1 MPGVRVWT
9 HSLIGA
15 NPSDVEGARVDR
27 RTVQRVWQVARPY
40 RRMMLGFFT
49 VILIAAG
56 IDLLPPLLIRQVV
69 DVAIPQSN
77 GGLVTVLA
85 LMMVTAALVTGF
97 LSLIERWLSSRI
109 GEGVIFDL
117 RTRLFDHVQR
127 MPIAF
132 FTRTQ
137 TGALVSRLN
146 NDVIGAQRA
155 LTGTLGSVFSYVVT
169 LTSTVIAMAI
179 LEWRLTLLALVV
191 VPIFIIPAKRVGRRL
206 QAMTREGMDL
216 NASMNTTMTERF
228 NVAGALL
235 VKLFG
240 RYPVES
246 DEFATRAGRV
256 RDIGIRSSLYSR
268 TFFLAMGLVGAVGT
282 ALIYLV
288 GGHLVISEVI
298 TLGTLVAL
306 GTYVTRLYAPLTGL
320 SNARVDIMSALVSF
334 DRVFEVLD
342 LPNPIT
348 DRPGAVDLDQPIGR
362 IELDHLWFRY
372 PTADEVSLA
381 SLEGVTAT
389 GSEAPTERRADPAG
403 NGARPWVLKGVSAT
417 IEPGETVALVGP
429 SGGGKTTLSMLLAR
443 LADVTRG
450 AIRID
455 GTDVRDLTQDSLH
468 ASIGVVTQDPHL
480 FHDTVIANL
489 RYAKPD
495 ATLAEIETAARA
507 AQIHDVISELPEG
520 YSTIVGERGYRLSG
534 GEKQRLAI
542 ARMLLKDPR
551 IVILDEAT
559 SHLDSENEHMVQQAL
574 STALSRRTAVV
585 IAHRLS
591 TITNADQI
599 LVLDDG
605 EIVERGTHARLL
617 ADGGLYADLYHT
629 LLRTDRTDR
638 AGTPA

>member
-1 MPGVRVWT
+1 VRVWT

-15 NPSDVEGARVDR
+15 NPSDVEGVRVDR
-27 RTVQRVWQVARPY
+27 RSVRRVWQVARPY
-40 RRMMLGFFT
+40 RRMMAAFLT
-49 VILIAAG
+49 VILVAAG

-69 DVAIPQSN
+69 DVAIPN
-77 GGLVTVLA
+77 RDGGLVTTLA
-85 LMMVTAALVTGF
+85 LLMVGAAFVQGF
-97 LSLIERWLSSRI
+97 LSLVERWLSSRI

-127 MPIAF
+127 MPVAF

-169 LTSTVIAMAI
+169 LTSTVIAMAV
-179 LEWRLTLLALVV
+179 LEWRLTLLALIM
-191 VPIFIIPAKRVGRRL
+191 VPIFIVPAKRVGRRL
-206 QAMTREGMDL
+206 QAMTRESMDL

-228 NVAGALL
+228 NVAGAML

-246 DEFATRAGRV
+246 EEFSLRAGRV

-268 TFFLAMGLVGAVGT
+268 TFFMAMGLVGAVGT
-282 ALIYLV
+282 ALVYLV
-288 GGHLVISEVI
+288 GGHLVINSVI

-342 LPNPIT
+342 LPNPVT
-348 DRPGAVDLDQPIGR
+348 DRPGAVDLDRPAGR
-362 IELDHLWFRY
+362 IELDHVWFRY

-381 SLEGVTAT
+381 SLEGVTSN
-389 GSEAPTERRADPAG
+389 GSEPPAERPSDEDGP
-403 NGARPWVLKGVSAT
+403 RPWVLKGVSAL
-417 IEPGETVALVGP
+417 IEPGQTVALVGP

-443 LADVTRG
+443 LADVTQG

-455 GTDVRDLTQDSLH
+455 GLDVRDVTQDSLH

-489 RYAKPD
+489 RYAKPE
-495 ATLAEIETAARA
+495 ATMVEIETAARA
-507 AQIHDVISELPEG
+507 AQIHEVITELPEG

-542 ARMLLKDPR
+542 ARMLLKDPS

-559 SHLDSENEHMVQQAL
+559 SHLDSENEHLVQRAL

-591 TITNADQI
+591 TITTADQI
-599 LVLDDG
+599 LVLDAG
-605 EIVERGTHARLL
+605 EIVERGSHDQLL
-617 ADGGLYADLYHT
+617 AADGLYADLYRT
-629 LLRTDRTDR
+629 LLRSDR
-638 AGTPA
+638 AESVA

>member
-1 MPGVRVWT
+1 MPDVRVWS

-15 NPSDVEGARVDR
+15 NPSDVEGARIDR
-27 RTVQRVWQVARPY
+27 RTVRRVWQVARPY
-40 RRMMLGFFT
+40 RRMMVGFLT
-49 VILIAAG
+49 VIVIAAG
-56 IDLLPPLLIRQVV
+56 IDLLPPLIIRQVV
-69 DVAIPQSN
+69 DVAIPERD
-77 GGLVTVLA
+77 GGLVTTLA
-85 LMMVTAALVTGF
+85 LLMVGAALAQGF
-97 LSLIERWLSSRI
+97 LSLVERWLSSRI

-127 MPIAF
+127 MPVAF

-155 LTGTLGSVFSYVVT
+155 LTGTLGSVFSYVIT
-169 LTSTVIAMAI
+169 LTTTVIAMAV
-179 LEWRLTLLALVV
+179 LEWRLTLLALVM
-191 VPIFIIPAKRVGRRL
+191 VPIFIVPAKRVGRKL

-228 NVAGALL
+228 NVAGAML

-240 RYPVES
+240 RYPTES
-246 DEFATRAGRV
+246 AEFSTRAGRV
-256 RDIGIRSSLYSR
+256 RDIGIRSSVYSR
-268 TFFLAMGLVGAVGT
+268 TFFMAMGLVGAVGT
-282 ALIYLV
+282 ALVYLV
-288 GGHLVISEVI
+288 GGHLVINDVI

-348 DRPGAVDLDQPIGR
+348 DRPGAVELDRPAGR
-362 IELDHLWFRY
+362 IELDHVWFRY
-372 PTADEVSLA
+372 PTAEEVSLA
-381 SLEGVTAT
+381 SLESVTPN
-389 GSEAPTERRADPAG
+389 GSEAPAPRNVDRDGA
-403 NGARPWVLKGVSAT
+403 GARPWVLKGVSAT
-417 IEPGETVALVGP
+417 VEPGQAVALVGP

-443 LADVTRG
+443 LGDVTRG
-450 AIRID
+450 AITID
-455 GTDVRDLTQDSLH
+455 GIDVRDLTQDSLH

-489 RYAKPD
+489 RYARPE
-495 ATLAEIETAARA
+495 ATMTEIEAAARA
-507 AQIHDVISELPEG
+507 AQIHDVIAELPEG

-559 SHLDSENEHMVQQAL
+559 SHLDSENEHLVQQAL
-574 STALSRRTAVV
+574 STALTRRTAVV

-591 TITNADQI
+591 TITSADQI

-605 EIVERGTHARLL
+605 EIVQLGSHDELL
-617 ADGGLYADLYHT
+617 ASGGLYADLYRT
-629 LLRTDRTDR
+629 LLRTDLQASTSVS
-638 AGTPA
+638 P